1 MSMLN
6 DGESKLE
13 KGCVTMNKVFDKEKG
28 DCEYNA
34 IQTINLSKRY
44 GDFVAVDSINL
55 EIKKGEL
62 FSILGPN
69 GAGKTTTIKILS
81 CLLLPT
87 EGTAKIMGYDIK
99 ENPQLIKEIIDV
111 SPQETA
117 VAGHLNAWENLKLMG
132 GIYGLGKEEIE
143 KRACELLDLLDL
155 PGREKEQVKKYSGGM
170 KRRLSIAM
178 AMMSD
183 PQILFLDEPTL
194 GLDPQAR
201 KTMWEKIEGLKGEKT
216 IVLTTHYLEEADAL
230 ADRIAIL
237 KEGKIIAIDT
247 PDELKNN
254 IKPMKSIVIKTKN
267 ISDDIVKGIK
277 EMYSDVVFKA
287 NKIEIKAIKLNV
299 DKIVDYL
306 RLNEVKIEG
315 IFMKEPSLDDVFFEL
330 TGERVNK

>member
-1 MSMLN
+1 M
-6 DGESKLE
+6 D
-13 KGCVTMNKVFDKEKG
+13 KVINKEK
-28 DCEYNA
+28 DYELNA

-44 GDFVAVDSINL
+44 GDFVAVGGINL

-69 GAGKTTTIKILS
+69 GAGKTTTIKMLS

-99 ENPQLIKEIIDV
+99 ENSQLIKEIIDV

-117 VAGHLNAWENLKLMG
+117 IAGHLNAWENLTLMG
-132 GIYGLGKEEIE
+132 GIYELGKKETE
-143 KRACELLDLLDL
+143 KRAGELLELLDL
-155 PGREKEQVKKYSGGM
+155 PGREKEQVRKYSGGM

-183 PQILFLDEPTL
+183 PQVLFLDEPTL

-201 KTMWEKIEGLKGEKT
+201 KILWKKIAGLKGKKT

-237 KEGKIIAIDT
+237 KKGKIIAIDT
-247 PDELKNN
+247 PDGLKNN
-254 IKPMKSIVIKTKN
+254 IKGMQSIVIKTKN
-267 ISDDIVKGIK
+267 IPDDIVKGIK
-277 EMYSDVVFKA
+277 EMYSDVVFKD
-287 NKIEIKAIKLNV
+287 NKIEIKARQLNV

-306 RLNEVKIEG
+306 RSNQVKIEG
-315 IFMKEPSLDDVFFEL
+315 ISMKEPSLDDVFLEL
-330 TGERVNK
+330 TAEGVNQ

>member
-1 MSMLN
+1 MSILN

-143 KRACELLDLLDL
+143 KRACELLDLLGL

-178 AMMSD
+178 AMMS
-183 PQILFLDEPTL
+183 
-194 GLDPQAR
+194 DPQAR

-254 IKPMKSIVIKTKN
+254 IKPMKSIVVKTKN

-315 IFMKEPSLDDVFFEL
+315 IFMKDLPWTICFF
-330 TGERVNK
+330 

>member
-1 MSMLN
+1 M
-6 DGESKLE
+6 D
-13 KGCVTMNKVFDKEKG
+13 KVINKEKDYG
-28 DCEYNA
+28 LNA

-44 GDFVAVDSINL
+44 GDFVAVDGINL

-69 GAGKTTTIKILS
+69 GAGKTTTIKMLS

-87 EGTAKIMGYDIK
+87 EGTVKIMGYDIK
-99 ENPQLIKEIIDV
+99 ENSQLIKEIIDV

-117 VAGHLNAWENLKLMG
+117 IAGHLNAWENLTLMG
-132 GIYGLGKEEIE
+132 GIYELGKKETE
-143 KRACELLDLLDL
+143 KRAGELLELLDL
-155 PGREKEQVKKYSGGM
+155 PGREKEQVRKYSGGM

-183 PQILFLDEPTL
+183 PQVLFLDEPTL

-201 KTMWEKIEGLKGEKT
+201 KTLWKKIEGLKGKKT

-237 KEGKIIAIDT
+237 KKGKIIAIDT
-247 PDELKNN
+247 PDGLKNN
-254 IKPMKSIVIKTKN
+254 IKGMQSIVIKIKD
-267 ISDDIVKGIK
+267 IPDDIVKGIK
-277 EMYSDVVFKA
+277 KMYSDVVFKD
-287 NKIEIKAIKLNV
+287 NKIEIKARQLNV

-306 RLNEVKIEG
+306 RSNQVKIEG
-315 IFMKEPSLDDVFFEL
+315 ISMKEPSLDDVFLEL
-330 TGERVNK
+330 TAEGVNQ

>member
-1 MSMLN
+1 M
-6 DGESKLE
+6 D
-13 KGCVTMNKVFDKEKG
+13 KVKNKEKDYG
-28 DCEYNA
+28 LNA

-44 GDFVAVDSINL
+44 GDFVAVDGINL

-69 GAGKTTTIKILS
+69 GAGKTTTIKMLS

-99 ENPQLIKEIIDV
+99 ENSQRIKEIIDV

-117 VAGHLNAWENLKLMG
+117 IAGHLNAWENLTLMG
-132 GIYGLGKEEIE
+132 GIYELGKKETE
-143 KRACELLDLLDL
+143 KRAGELLELLDL
-155 PGREKEQVKKYSGGM
+155 PGREKEQVRKYSGGM

-183 PQILFLDEPTL
+183 PQVLFLDEPTL

-201 KTMWEKIEGLKGEKT
+201 KILWKKIEGLKGKKT

-237 KEGKIIAIDT
+237 KKGKIIAIDT
-247 PDELKNN
+247 PVGLKNN
-254 IKPMKSIVIKTKN
+254 IKGMQSIVIKTKN
-267 ISDDIVKGIK
+267 IPDDIVKGIK
-277 EMYSDVVFKA
+277 EMYSDVVFKD
-287 NKIEIKAIKLNV
+287 NKIEIKARQLNV

-306 RLNEVKIEG
+306 RSNQVKIEG
-315 IFMKEPSLDDVFFEL
+315 ISMKEPSLDDVFLEL
-330 TGERVNK
+330 TAEGVNQ

>member
-1 MSMLN
+1 M
-6 DGESKLE
+6 DK
-13 KGCVTMNKVFDKEKG
+13 VMNKEK
-28 DCEYNA
+28 DYELNA

-44 GDFVAVDSINL
+44 GDFVAVDGINL

-69 GAGKTTTIKILS
+69 GAGKTTTIKMLS

-99 ENPQLIKEIIDV
+99 ENSQLIKEIIDV

-117 VAGHLNAWENLKLMG
+117 IAGHLNAWENLTLMG
-132 GIYGLGKEEIE
+132 GIYELGKKETE
-143 KRACELLDLLDL
+143 KRAGELLELLDL
-155 PGREKEQVKKYSGGM
+155 PGREKEQVRKYSGGM

-183 PQILFLDEPTL
+183 PQVLFLDEPTL

-201 KTMWEKIEGLKGEKT
+201 KILWKKIAGLKGKKT

-237 KEGKIIAIDT
+237 KKGKIIAIDT
-247 PDELKNN
+247 PDGLKNN
-254 IKPMKSIVIKTKN
+254 IKGMQSIVIKTKN
-267 ISDDIVKGIK
+267 IPDDIVKGIK
-277 EMYSDVVFKA
+277 EMYSDVVFKD
-287 NKIEIKAIKLNV
+287 NKIEIKARQLNV

-306 RLNEVKIEG
+306 RSNQVKIEG
-315 IFMKEPSLDDVFFEL
+315 ISMKEPSLDDVFLEL
-330 TGERVNK
+330 TAEGVNQ

>member
-1 MSMLN
+1 MDKAIN
-6 DGESKLE
+6 
-13 KGCVTMNKVFDKEKG
+13 KEK
-28 DCEYNA
+28 DYELNA

-44 GDFVAVDSINL
+44 GDFVAVDGINL

-69 GAGKTTTIKILS
+69 GAGKTTTIKMLS

-87 EGTAKIMGYDIK
+87 EGTAKIMGYDIR
-99 ENPQLIKEIIDV
+99 ENSQLIKEIIDV

-117 VAGHLNAWENLKLMG
+117 IADHLNAWENLTLMG
-132 GIYGLGKEEIE
+132 GIYELGKKETE
-143 KRACELLDLLDL
+143 KRAGELLELLDL
-155 PGREKEQVKKYSGGM
+155 PGREKEQVRKYSGGM

-183 PQILFLDEPTL
+183 PQVLFLDEPTL

-201 KTMWEKIEGLKGEKT
+201 KILWKKIEGLKGKKT

-237 KEGKIIAIDT
+237 KKGKIIAIDT
-247 PDELKNN
+247 PDGLKNN
-254 IKPMKSIVIKTKN
+254 IKGMQSIVIKTKN
-267 ISDDIVKGIK
+267 IPDDIVKGIK
-277 EMYSDVVFKA
+277 EMYSDVVFKD
-287 NKIEIKAIKLNV
+287 NKIEIKARQLNV

-306 RLNEVKIEG
+306 RSNQVKIEG
-315 IFMKEPSLDDVFFEL
+315 ISMKEPSLDDVFLEL
-330 TGERVNK
+330 TAEGVNQ

>member
-1 MSMLN
+1 MDKAIN
-6 DGESKLE
+6 
-13 KGCVTMNKVFDKEKG
+13 KEK
-28 DCEYNA
+28 DYELNA

-44 GDFVAVDSINL
+44 GDFVAVDGINL

-69 GAGKTTTIKILS
+69 GAGKTTTIKMLS

-87 EGTAKIMGYDIK
+87 EGTAKIMGYDIR
-99 ENPQLIKEIIDV
+99 ENSQLIKEIIDV

-117 VAGHLNAWENLKLMG
+117 IAGHLNAWENLTLMG
-132 GIYGLGKEEIE
+132 GIYELGKKETE
-143 KRACELLDLLDL
+143 KRAGELLELLDL
-155 PGREKEQVKKYSGGM
+155 PGREKEQVRKYSGGM

-183 PQILFLDEPTL
+183 PQVLFLDEPTL

-201 KTMWEKIEGLKGEKT
+201 KILWKKIEGLKGKKT

-237 KEGKIIAIDT
+237 KKGKIIAIDT
-247 PDELKNN
+247 PDGLKNN
-254 IKPMKSIVIKTKN
+254 IKGMQSIVIKTKN
-267 ISDDIVKGIK
+267 IPDDIVKGIK
-277 EMYSDVVFKA
+277 EMYSDVVFKD
-287 NKIEIKAIKLNV
+287 NKIEIKARQLNV

-306 RLNEVKIEG
+306 RSNQVKIEG
-315 IFMKEPSLDDVFFEL
+315 ISMKEPSLDDVFLEL
-330 TGERVNK
+330 TAEGVNQ

>member
-1 MSMLN
+1 MDKAIN
-6 DGESKLE
+6 
-13 KGCVTMNKVFDKEKG
+13 KEK
-28 DCEYNA
+28 DYELNA

-44 GDFVAVDSINL
+44 GDFVAVDGINL

-69 GAGKTTTIKILS
+69 GAGKTTTIKMLS

-99 ENPQLIKEIIDV
+99 ENSQLIKEIIDV

-117 VAGHLNAWENLKLMG
+117 IAGHLNAWENLTLMG
-132 GIYGLGKEEIE
+132 GIYELGKKETE
-143 KRACELLDLLDL
+143 KRAGELLELLDL
-155 PGREKEQVKKYSGGM
+155 PGREKEQVRKYSGGM

-183 PQILFLDEPTL
+183 PQVLFLDEPTL

-201 KTMWEKIEGLKGEKT
+201 KILWKKIEGLKGKKT

-237 KEGKIIAIDT
+237 KKGKIIAIDT
-247 PDELKNN
+247 PDGLKNN
-254 IKPMKSIVIKTKN
+254 IKGMQSIVIKTKN
-267 ISDDIVKGIK
+267 IPDDIVKGIK
-277 EMYSDVVFKA
+277 EMYSDVVFKD
-287 NKIEIKAIKLNV
+287 NKIEIKARQLNV

-306 RLNEVKIEG
+306 RSNQVKIEG
-315 IFMKEPSLDDVFFEL
+315 ISMKEPSLDDVFLEL
-330 TGERVNK
+330 TAEGVNQ

>member
-1 MSMLN
+1 M
-6 DGESKLE
+6 D
-13 KGCVTMNKVFDKEKG
+13 KVINKEKNY
-28 DCEYNA
+28 EFIA

-44 GDFVAVDSINL
+44 GDFVAVDGINL

-69 GAGKTTTIKILS
+69 GAGKTTTIKMLS

-99 ENPQLIKEIIDV
+99 ENSQLIKEIIDV

-117 VAGHLNAWENLKLMG
+117 IAGHLNAWENLTLMG
-132 GIYGLGKEEIE
+132 GIYELGKKETE
-143 KRACELLDLLDL
+143 KRAGELLELLDL
-155 PGREKEQVKKYSGGM
+155 PGREKEQVRKYSGGM

-183 PQILFLDEPTL
+183 PQVLFLDEPTL

-201 KTMWEKIEGLKGEKT
+201 KILWKKIAGLKGKKT

-237 KEGKIIAIDT
+237 KKGKIIAIDT
-247 PDELKNN
+247 PDGLKNN
-254 IKPMKSIVIKTKN
+254 IKGMQSIVIKTKN
-267 ISDDIVKGIK
+267 IPDDIVKGIK
-277 EMYSDVVFKA
+277 EMYSDVVFKD
-287 NKIEIKAIKLNV
+287 NKIEIKARQLNV

-306 RLNEVKIEG
+306 RSNQVKIEG
-315 IFMKEPSLDDVFFEL
+315 ISMKEPSLDDVFLEL
-330 TGERVNK
+330 TAEGVNQ

>member
-1 MSMLN
+1 M
-6 DGESKLE
+6 D
-13 KGCVTMNKVFDKEKG
+13 KVINKEK
-28 DCEYNA
+28 DYELNA

-44 GDFVAVDSINL
+44 GDFVAVDGINL

-69 GAGKTTTIKILS
+69 GAGKTTTIKMLS

-99 ENPQLIKEIIDV
+99 ENSQLIKEIIDV

-117 VAGHLNAWENLKLMG
+117 IAGHLNAWENLTLMG
-132 GIYGLGKEEIE
+132 GIYELGKKETE
-143 KRACELLDLLDL
+143 KRAGELLELLDL
-155 PGREKEQVKKYSGGM
+155 PGREKEQVRKYSGGM

-183 PQILFLDEPTL
+183 PQVLFLDEPTL

-201 KTMWEKIEGLKGEKT
+201 KILWKKIAGLKGKKT

-237 KEGKIIAIDT
+237 KKGKIIAIDT
-247 PDELKNN
+247 PDGLKNN
-254 IKPMKSIVIKTKN
+254 IKGMQSIVIKTKN
-267 ISDDIVKGIK
+267 IPDDIVKGIK
-277 EMYSDVVFKA
+277 EMYSDVVFKD
-287 NKIEIKAIKLNV
+287 NKIEIKARQLNV

-306 RLNEVKIEG
+306 RSNQVKIEG
-315 IFMKEPSLDDVFFEL
+315 ISMKEPSLDDVFLEL
-330 TGERVNK
+330 TAEGVNQ

>member
-1 MSMLN
+1 M
-6 DGESKLE
+6 D
-13 KGCVTMNKVFDKEKG
+13 KVINKEK
-28 DCEYNA
+28 DYEFNA

-44 GDFVAVDSINL
+44 GDFVAVDGINL

-69 GAGKTTTIKILS
+69 GAGKTTTIKMLS

-99 ENPQLIKEIIDV
+99 ENSQLIKEIIDV

-117 VAGHLNAWENLKLMG
+117 IAGHLNAWENLTLMG
-132 GIYGLGKEEIE
+132 GIYELGKKETE
-143 KRACELLDLLDL
+143 KRAGELLELLDL
-155 PGREKEQVKKYSGGM
+155 PGREKEQVRKYSGGM

-183 PQILFLDEPTL
+183 PQVLFLDEPTL

-201 KTMWEKIEGLKGEKT
+201 KILWKKIEGLKEKKT

-237 KEGKIIAIDT
+237 KQGKIIAIDT

-254 IKPMKSIVIKTKN
+254 IKGMKSIVIKTKN
-267 ISDDIVKGIK
+267 IPDDIVKGIK
-277 EMYSDVVFKA
+277 EMYSDVVFKD
-287 NKIEIKAIKLNV
+287 NKIEIKARQLNV

-306 RLNEVKIEG
+306 RSNQVKIEG
-315 IFMKEPSLDDVFFEL
+315 ISMKEPSLDDVFLEL
-330 TGERVNK
+330 TAEGVNQ

>member
-1 MSMLN
+1 M
-6 DGESKLE
+6 D
-13 KGCVTMNKVFDKEKG
+13 KVINKEK
-28 DCEYNA
+28 DYELNA

-44 GDFVAVDSINL
+44 GDFVAVDGINL

-69 GAGKTTTIKILS
+69 GAGKTTTIKMLS

-99 ENPQLIKEIIDV
+99 ENSQLIKEIIDV

-117 VAGHLNAWENLKLMG
+117 IAGHLNAWENLTLMG
-132 GIYGLGKEEIE
+132 GIYELGKKETE
-143 KRACELLDLLDL
+143 KRAGELLELLDL
-155 PGREKEQVKKYSGGM
+155 PGREKEQVRRYSGGM

-183 PQILFLDEPTL
+183 PQVLFLDEPTL

-201 KTMWEKIEGLKGEKT
+201 KILWKKIEGLKGKKT

-237 KEGKIIAIDT
+237 KKGKIIAIDT
-247 PDELKNN
+247 PDGLKNN
-254 IKPMKSIVIKTKN
+254 IKGMQSIVIKTKN
-267 ISDDIVKGIK
+267 IPDDIVKGIK
-277 EMYSDVVFKA
+277 EMYSDVVFKD
-287 NKIEIKAIKLNV
+287 NKIEIKARQLNV

-306 RLNEVKIEG
+306 RSNQVKIEG
-315 IFMKEPSLDDVFFEL
+315 ISMKEPSLDDVFLEL
-330 TGERVNK
+330 TAEGVNQ